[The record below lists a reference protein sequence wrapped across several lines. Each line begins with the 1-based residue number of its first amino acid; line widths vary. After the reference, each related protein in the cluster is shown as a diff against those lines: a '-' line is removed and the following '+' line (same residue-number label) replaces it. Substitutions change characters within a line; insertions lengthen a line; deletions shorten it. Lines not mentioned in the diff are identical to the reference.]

1 MEIVISHNELTAN
14 AEILAQPLHDG
25 TQVMI
30 RFANG
35 YGLSVV
41 RHCYSYGG
49 NAGMWEAAPVRYTGT
64 SLREWEFCGQAKGL
78 PGFDNDDVQGWL
90 SPSDVDEIATQVAQ
104 L

>member
-1 MEIVISHNELTAN
+1 MEIVISHNALTAN
-14 AEILAQPLHDG
+14 AEILVQPLRDG

-41 RHCYSYGG
+41 RHSMSYGG
-49 NAGMWEAAPVRYTGT
+49 NSGMWEAAPIRYTST
-64 SLREWEFCGQAKGL
+64 NLREWEFCGQEKCL
-78 PGFDNDDVQGWL
+78 PGFDYDDVRGWL
-90 SPSDVDEIATQVAQ
+90 NPSDVDEIATQVAQ